1 MSDLLVEK
9 TEQSTSLILN
19 RIDKHNAFDDSLI
32 ASLIETLEQAI
43 DDDRTRV
50 ILLRANGKS
59 FSAGA
64 DLNWMQ
70 RMIEYSEEQNYQDS
84 MELAKLMHL
93 LHTSPKPTIAMVQGA
108 AFGGGVGLV
117 AACDIAIASQ
127 DALFCLSEVKLG
139 LLPAV
144 ISPYV
149 IDAIGQRQASRYFL
163 TAERFDAQQALNIG
177 LVHHLSSREELPAFT
192 DDLIDKIINNAP
204 QAIRQSKELIRFIAN
219 KPIDEALINHT
230 AEVIAKKRVSQE
242 GQTGLKAFLNK
253 QKPNWNQH
261 V

>member
-9 TEQSTSLILN
+9 TEQCTSLILN
-19 RIDKHNAFDDSLI
+19 RTDKHNAFDDSLI
-32 ASLIETLEQAI
+32 ASLVEALEQAI
-43 DDDRTRV
+43 GDDQTRAIV
-50 ILLRANGKS
+50 LRANGKS

-70 RMIEYSEEQNYQDS
+70 CMVEYSEEQNYQDS
-84 MELAKLMHL
+84 MALARLMHL
-93 LHTSPKPTIAMVQGA
+93 LHTSPKPTVAMVQGA

-149 IDAIGQRQASRYFL
+149 ISAIGKRQASRYFL
-163 TAERFDAQQALNIG
+163 TAERFDAEQALNMG
-177 LVHHLSSREELPAFT
+177 LVHHLTSHDELQAST
-192 DDLIDKIINNAP
+192 EQLIHKIINNAP
-204 QAIRQSKELIRFIAN
+204 QAVKQSKELIHFVAN
-219 KPIDEALINHT
+219 QSIDEALIHHT

-253 QKPNWNQH
+253 QKPNWN
-261 V
+261 